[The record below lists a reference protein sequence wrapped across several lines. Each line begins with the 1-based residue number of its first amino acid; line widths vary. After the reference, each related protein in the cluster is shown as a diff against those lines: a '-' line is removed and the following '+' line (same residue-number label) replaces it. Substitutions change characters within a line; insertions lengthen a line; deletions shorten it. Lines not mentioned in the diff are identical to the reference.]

1 MDNKQWTMYTSP
13 TVNENFPTI
22 LESQNCP
29 QVLTLLT
36 LSEARGGGVSVRSLI
51 ISTSETYCKFMSKM
65 SAWLGFPLEEGHSGE
80 KIKLRKIGA
89 SRIITHPKRGME
101 NNSHKAC
108 VKGVP
113 WAGQESLTRITILLW
128 KSLPVTFLP
137 LDSIT
142 KRSRAFQSHI
152 WSKTG
157 SLKRIY
163 HLLSVLWRG
172 IMQF

>member
-1 MDNKQWTMYTSP
+1 MYHQESVSP
-13 TVNENFPTI
+13 NFPTI

-89 SRIITHPKRGME
+89 SRTLTHLKRVTE
-101 NNSHKAC
+101 NTIHSRHI
-108 VKGVP
+108 KGVP
-113 WAGQESLTRITILLW
+113 RSRVESLMRITALLR
-128 KSLPVTFLP
+128 KSL
-137 LDSIT
+137 
-142 KRSRAFQSHI
+142 
-152 WSKTG
+152 
-157 SLKRIY
+157 
-163 HLLSVLWRG
+163 LSPSSCSSP
-172 IMQF
+172 

>member
-1 MDNKQWTMYTSP
+1 MYVSP
-13 TVNENFPTI
+13 RVNESQFSPTI

-89 SRIITHPKRGME
+89 NRALTHPKRGME
-101 NNSHKAC
+101 NTFTQGWCNRCATSKRGEPHKNHSS
-108 VKGVP
+108 P
-113 WAGQESLTRITILLW
+113 QEISAYH
-128 KSLPVTFLP
+128 LPP
-137 LDSIT
+137 AQNPRT
-142 KRSRAFQSHI
+142 KRSQAFQSQI
-152 WSKTG
+152 PSKIG
-157 SLKRIY
+157 SLRKGFC
-163 HLLSVLWRG
+163 HLSTG
-172 IMQF
+172 CMEA

>member
-1 MDNKQWTMYTSP
+1 MCHQDSMRLK
-13 TVNENFPTI
+13 FPII

-80 KIKLRKIGA
+80 KIKLRKIGGSRALTHSKGTWKTQFTHDLCKRYATSKRVA
-89 SRIITHPKRGME
+89 SG
-101 NNSHKAC
+101 
-108 VKGVP
+108 
-113 WAGQESLTRITILLW
+113 ESALLR

-137 LDSIT
+137 INPTT
-142 KRSRAFQSHI
+142 KGSQAFQRKTQ
-152 WSKTG
+152 SKIG
-157 SLKRIY
+157 SLNRVSVTFS
-163 HLLSVLWRG
+163 LLVLCRG
-172 IMQF
+172 LT

>member
-1 MDNKQWTMYTSP
+1 MYHQESMRLQ
-13 TVNENFPTI
+13 FPII
-22 LESQNCP
+22 LENQNCP

-89 SRIITHPKRGME
+89 SRELTHPKGAWKTQFTQGLCKRCATSKRG
-101 NNSHKAC
+101 
-108 VKGVP
+108 
-113 WAGQESLTRITILLW
+113 SLTRITPLLR

-137 LDSIT
+137 HNPIT
-142 KRSRAFQSHI
+142 KRSQAFQTKHHPKLEASTVFL
-152 WSKTG
+152 SP
-157 SLKRIY
+157 SLYRFY
-163 HLLSVLWRG
+163 EEA
-172 IMQF
+172 